1 MKIALDAMG
10 GDHAP
15 QNPVDGAVQA
25 LRDFPDV
32 EIIFVGDEA
41 KIRTEL
47 AKHPTADIQ
56 SRFSFHHASQVVD
69 MTDSGLD
76 SVRRKKD
83 SSVSRAVDLVKTG
96 DADAVVSAG
105 HTGALVAASTIKL
118 RTLPGIDR
126 AALGVLIPADGGVF
140 LLIDGGA
147 NIDPTPQ
154 HIVGFAVMGSVYYKA
169 ILGTPEARV
178 GLLNI
183 GTEPGKG
190 TAFCLE
196 CYKMLSEAPIQF
208 SGNVEGHGIFK
219 KPVEVVVCDG
229 FTGNIFLK
237 TVEGLAKS
245 MVSWIKDEIS
255 KNPIRMLGALLSK
268 GAFQAVKKRTS
279 TDEYGGTPLLG
290 VNGICIK
297 AHGNSSPLALRN
309 AIRAARRA
317 VELQINSRIVEAMK
331 PLHEKLSSRHTTP
344 V

>member
-1 MKIALDAMG
+1 
-10 GDHAP
+10 
-15 QNPVDGAVQA
+15 
-25 LRDFPDV
+25 
-32 EIIFVGDEA
+32 
-41 KIRTEL
+41 
-47 AKHPTADIQ
+47 
-56 SRFSFHHASQVVD
+56 
-69 MTDSGLD
+69 
-76 SVRRKKD
+76 
-83 SSVSRAVDLVKTG
+83 VDLVKNG
-96 DADAVVSAG
+96 EADAVVSAG

-147 NIDPTPQ
+147 NIDPSPQ

-169 ILGTPEARV
+169 IVGTPEARV

-183 GTEPGKG
+183 GTEPSKG
-190 TAFCLE
+190 TDFCLE
-196 CYKMLSEAPIQF
+196 CYKMLSEAPITF
-208 SGNVEGHGIFK
+208 AGNVEGHGIFK

-255 KNPIRMLGALLSK
+255 KTPIRMLGALLSK

-297 AHGNSSPLALRN
+297 AHGNSSSLALRN

-331 PLHEKLSSRHTTP
+331 PLHEKLSSRNTTP

>member
-15 QNPVDGAVQA
+15 QNPIAGAVQA

-32 EIIFVGDEA
+32 EIIFVGDEE
-41 KIRTEL
+41 KIRSEL
-47 AKHPTADIQ
+47 AKHSTADIQ
-56 SRFSFHHASQVVD
+56 SRYALHHASQVVD

-83 SSVSRAVDLVKTG
+83 SSVSRAVDLVKNG
-96 DADAVVSAG
+96 EADAVVSAG

-147 NIDPTPQ
+147 NIDPSPQ

-169 ILGTPEARV
+169 IVGTAKARV

-183 GTEPGKG
+183 GTEPTKG
-190 TAFCLE
+190 TDFCRE
-196 CYKMLSEAPIQF
+196 CYELLATAPIQF
-208 SGNVEGHGIFK
+208 AGNVEGHGIFK

-245 MVSWIKDEIS
+245 MVSWIKDEIT
-255 KNPIRMLGALLSK
+255 KNPIRMIGALLSK

-297 AHGNSSPLALRN
+297 AHGNSSALALRN

-317 VELQINSRIVEAMK
+317 VELQINPRIVEAMK

>member
-15 QNPVDGAVQA
+15 QNPVEGAVQA

-41 KIRTEL
+41 KIRAEL
-47 AKHPTADIQ
+47 GKHSTADIQ
-56 SRFSFHHASQVVD
+56 SRLSFHHASQVVD

-83 SSVSRAVDLVKTG
+83 SSVSRAVDLVKNG

-147 NIDPTPQ
+147 NIDPSPQ

-169 ILGTPEARV
+169 IVGTPEARV

-183 GTEPGKG
+183 GTEPSKG
-190 TAFCLE
+190 TDFCLE
-196 CYKMLSEAPIQF
+196 CYKMLSEAPITF
-208 SGNVEGHGIFK
+208 AGNVEGHGIFK

-245 MVSWIKDEIS
+245 MVSWIKEEIS
-255 KNPIRMLGALLSK
+255 KTPIRMLGALLSK

-297 AHGNSSPLALRN
+297 AHGNSSSLALRN

-331 PLHEKLSSRHTTP
+331 PLHEKLSSRNTTP